1 MQQWSQGVLPGFVD
15 WGICKVRVLLV
26 LMILYDYS
34 HAHRTYA
41 LYEIGWE
48 AVNARGGRVD
58 ALVS

>member
-41 LYEIGWE
+41 LYEI
-48 AVNARGGRVD
+48 VGR
-58 ALVS
+58 L